1 MSINNISLARLRKAL
16 VDELISH
23 PTRYKDMIDN
33 SKENLLS
40 FREYVRSIQDG
51 SFESGDVF
59 ECNFVL
65 IAFANCM
72 RVKLVVVRPYV
83 CSFVFTPLSEEGEK
97 LKDAYLKHI
106 PPRDYIVV
114 HPIDKPSGEQV
125 ANKDRFLE
133 RMDYAKML
141 QAEAL
146 KSWHSIGYKNY
157 LETLTSLLP
166 KYLTGTEDVFDN
178 VDGSPVNRPVM
189 SHVALLEDFGLGGD
203 EDEENEEEDGTKEE
217 DGSMVIN

>member
-1 MSINNISLARLRKAL
+1 M
-16 VDELISH
+16 DELISH

-141 QAEAL
+141 RAEAL
-146 KSWHSIGYKNY
+146 NSWHSIGYKNY
-157 LETLTSLLP
+157 QETLTSLLP

-178 VDGSPVNRPVM
+178 IDGSPVNRPVM
-189 SHVALLEDFGLGGD
+189 SHVTLLEDLGLGG
-203 EDEENEEEDGTKEE
+203 E
-217 DGSMVIN
+217 